1 MSASRVPPAAD
12 LRAESASAAR
22 LPVTPERASYLR
34 RALYLTAFTV
44 GWNVLEGL
52 VAIGAG
58 VVAGSIALVGFGVDS
73 FIEVLSGL
81 VMLWRLRAEAS
92 GRLPNE
98 EAERR
103 AIKAIALTFFVLAA
117 YVAVE
122 SARDLLA
129 GEPVEA
135 SPVGLALT
143 AVSLVVMPVL
153 AYQKRRLARA
163 MGSGSLAAD
172 ATETQLCVWLSAT
185 VFVGLAANALW
196 GWWWADA
203 VAALGIAAIAV
214 REGRAAWTKEDVC
227 CA

>member
-1 MSASRVPPAAD
+1 MSASRVPPAVD
-12 LRAESASAAR
+12 LLAESASAAR
-22 LPVTPERASYLR
+22 LPVTPERARYLR

-153 AYQKRRLARA
+153 AHQKRRLARA

-185 VFVGLAANALW
+185 VFLGLAANALW

>member
-12 LRAESASAAR
+12 LLAESASAAR
-22 LPVTPERASYLR
+22 LPVTPERTSYLR

-103 AIKAIALTFFVLAA
+103 AIKAIALTFFMLAA

-143 AVSLVVMPVL
+143 EVSLVVMPVL
-153 AYQKRRLARA
+153 AHQKRRLARA

-185 VFVGLAANALW
+185 VFLGLAANALW